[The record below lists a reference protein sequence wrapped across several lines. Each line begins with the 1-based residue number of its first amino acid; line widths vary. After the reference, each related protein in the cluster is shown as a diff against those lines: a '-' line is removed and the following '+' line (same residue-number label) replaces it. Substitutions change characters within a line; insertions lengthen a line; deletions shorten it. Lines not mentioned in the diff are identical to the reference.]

1 MRARI
6 RLRPSYRGQ
15 VGCFVTSAAIAISL
29 SGVAAQSTSAQAP
42 TSAEATAGKTADK
55 SPKSSSDALAAR
67 VQVLED
73 REAIRALLVTYART
87 LDERDFAGFEQLW
100 AKDAEFV
107 GGTNN
112 AAKGP
117 AAIRDLLQGLLKVN
131 GAPVPGRDFHLV
143 MNQTVDV
150 TGDTATGFSR
160 GTWVVTDPQK
170 QLRVSI
176 IANYYDQFVREGG
189 RWKFKRHQIGGTPP
203 ATR

>member
-1 MRARI
+1 MMRV
-6 RLRPSYRGQ
+6 S
-15 VGCFVTSAAIAISL
+15 VGRFVMCTAIASSL
-29 SGVAAQSTSAQAP
+29 TGLAAQSTKP
-42 TSAEATAGKTADK
+42 
-55 SPKSSSDALAAR
+55 SSDALTAR

-73 REAIRALLVTYART
+73 REAIRALLVSYART
-87 LDERDFAGFEQLW
+87 LDERDFTGFEQLW

-107 GGTNN
+107 GGANN
-112 AAKGP
+112 SAKGP

-131 GAPVPGRDFHLV
+131 AAPVPGRDWHLV

-160 GTWVVTDPQK
+160 GTWVVTDPEK

-189 RWKFKRHQIGGTPP
+189 RWKFKRHQIGGAAP
-203 ATR
+203 AAP

>member
-1 MRARI
+1 MVVASTLMRARI
-6 RLRPSYRGQ
+6 CR
-15 VGCFVTSAAIAISL
+15 FVMCAAIASSL
-29 SGVAAQSTSAQAP
+29 AGVAAQSAKP
-42 TSAEATAGKTADK
+42 
-55 SPKSSSDALAAR
+55 SSDALAAK

-100 AKDAEFV
+100 AKDAEFI
-107 GGTNN
+107 GGANN
-112 AAKGP
+112 SAKGP
-117 AAIRDLLQGLLKVN
+117 TAIRDLLQGLLKVN
-131 GAPVPGRDFHLV
+131 AAPVPGRDFHLV

-160 GTWVVTDPQK
+160 GTWVVTDPENK
-170 QLRVSI
+170 RLRISI

-203 ATR
+203 AAASGSR